1 MLGGVP
7 SRRSAE
13 GVSFVD
19 LSTFIIAV
27 FCLTDD
33 WLKDKKLRQRGP
45 SPELSDAE
53 VLTIEVVGEFL
64 GIDTDEGL
72 YEHFRHNYGEWFPAL
87 KGVHRTTFLRQAAN
101 LWVVKEM
108 LWKHL
113 LGQIRFDPEVS
124 LIDSSPVPVC
134 HFARAYRCR
143 RLAEESAFGYDEM
156 TKQTFYG
163 LRVHLRVCWPGV
175 IVGVELAP
183 ANAHDLPL
191 AEELLEDAKGWAL
204 GDRNYWSPDLTKR
217 LGGRGLRLLA
227 PYKSK
232 KKEKERWPRWLV
244 QKRRRIET
252 MISQLVERY
261 NAKKVWAR
269 DRWHLTSR
277 FLRKVLSHTM
287 AVYFCQQVGLS
298 PLRFS
303 ELLTD

>member
-1 MLGGVP
+1 L
-7 SRRSAE
+7 
-13 GVSFVD
+13 D
-19 LSTFIIAV
+19 LNSFIISV
-27 FCLTDD
+27 FCVVDD
-33 WLKDKKLRQRGP
+33 WLTTQKKLRQRGP
-45 SPELSDAE
+45 DPELADSE
-53 VLTIEVVGEFL
+53 VLSMEIVGEFL

-72 YEHFRHNYGEWFPAL
+72 YEYFRRHYAAGWFPAL
-87 KGVHRTTFLRQAAN
+87 LKVHRTTFTRQAAN
-101 LWVVKEM
+101 LWAAKEK

-113 LGQIRFDPEVS
+113 LGQIHFDPEVS

-134 HFARAYRCR
+134 HFARAYRCK
-143 RLAEESAFGYDEM
+143 RLAEESAYGYDEM

-163 LRVHLRVCWPGV
+163 LRAHLRVCWPGV
-175 IVGVELAP
+175 IVGVDLAP
-183 ANAHDLPL
+183 ANAHELHL
-191 AEELLEDAKGWAL
+191 AEELLEEAKGWAL
-204 GDRNYWSPDLTKR
+204 GDRNYWSADLTER
-217 LGGRGLRLLA
+217 LGQEGVHLLA

-232 KKEKERWPRWLV
+232 KKEKKPWPRWLV

-252 MISQLVERY
+252 VISQLVERY

-277 FLRKVLSHTM
+277 WLRKVLSHTM